1 MIIKSEVLV
10 FLTVMIKEK
19 EIETPVDVVIV
30 VLNNSHS
37 GYVNSEN
44 LTKKV

>member
-1 MIIKSEVLV
+1 MFIKSGVLV

-44 LTKKV
+44 LIKKV